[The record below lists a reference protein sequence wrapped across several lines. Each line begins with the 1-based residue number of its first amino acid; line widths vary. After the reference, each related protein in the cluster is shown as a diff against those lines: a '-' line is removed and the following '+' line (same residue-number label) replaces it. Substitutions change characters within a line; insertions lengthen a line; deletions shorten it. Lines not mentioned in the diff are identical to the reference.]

1 MNMIRKIL
9 DDVSK
14 IHMSQT
20 PRVEQAAREMH
31 LRSATRTQR
40 AFARVGGRINYQ
52 SNTDPP
58 ELENSPR
65 QHSRARTHT
74 TRMRYKTEK

>member
-40 AFARVGGRINYQ
+40 AFGRVGGRINYQ
-52 SNTDPP
+52 MNRYSQ

-65 QHSRARTHT
+65 
-74 TRMRYKTEK
+74 